1 MPGIVTGSPIV
12 AELMALFGC
21 VAAVA
26 AIGRAAYRAA
36 RRRDGAL
43 ARETM
48 AAAAI
53 LTLAAAFVF
62 HREQPRRIRVSAPP
76 AEVRAPAA
84 ERLSRREFIRRA
96 ERRAADER
104 QRIAREDDERR
115 LRERQERE
123 ALFERV
129 VSNDQ
134 N

>member
-12 AELMALFGC
+12 AELMALIGC
-21 VAAVA
+21 GAAVA

-53 LTLAAAFVF
+53 LVVAAAFVF
-62 HREQPRRIRVSAPP
+62 HREQPRRIRLPAPP

-96 ERRAADER
+96 EQRAAEER
-104 QRIAREDDERR
+104 QRFAREDDQRR

-123 ALFERV
+123 ALFKRV
-129 VSNDQ
+129 VAKDES
-134 N
+134 

>member
-12 AELMALFGC
+12 AELIALFGC
-21 VAAVA
+21 GAAVT

-53 LTLAAAFVF
+53 LTLAAAFIF
-62 HREQPRRIRVSAPP
+62 HREQPRRIRLPAPP
-76 AEVRAPAA
+76 AEVRAPAS
-84 ERLSRREFIRRA
+84 ERLSRREFMRRA
-96 ERRAADER
+96 ERQATKER
-104 QRIAREDDERR
+104 QRFAREDEERR
-115 LRERQERE
+115 FRERQERE
-123 ALFERV
+123 ALFKRV

>member
-12 AELMALFGC
+12 AELLALLGC
-21 VAAVA
+21 GAAAA

-36 RRRDGAL
+36 KRRDGAL

-62 HREQPRRIRVSAPP
+62 HREQPRRIRLPAPP
-76 AEVRAPAA
+76 AEVRAPAT

-96 ERRAADER
+96 EQRAADER
-104 QRIAREDDERR
+104 QRITREDDQRR
-115 LRERQERE
+115 LLERQERE
-123 ALFERV
+123 ALFKRV
-129 VSNDQ
+129 ASNDQ